1 MGHLTYNTRLVFDDQ
16 KDHKRLLDMLS
27 AYTEAF
33 NECSKVKF
41 SSVKE
46 NSIVLLHSKFYKQYR
61 TSNPTLPSILVV
73 QAEQECLSAYRGV
86 KSNKHK
92 ISKPISRNH
101 GKQSVR
107 LNKCSYSYKQE
118 TKVFSIVSME
128 KRVKCKLYLFPKL
141 EELLSKYKFADPLL
155 FTNENQVWMA
165 LTFDI
170 PEIPLFS
177 TLALGVDL
185 GVRNFAATSEGNLY
199 KDNKFNE
206 RKRRLRYNKDILKS
220 KKRNSHSSRY
230 KLRAIKHKERNQNK
244 NFCHHLANKI
254 LKDTPADTIV
264 LENLKSLKVK
274 KHKYQNKNRISQVP
288 FFLIRTILT
297 YKAALLNKQVI
308 TVCPSYTSQ
317 IDHRTGL
324 KDGIRQGC
332 RYIGKDGF
340 IQHADINAAM
350 NIAARSK
357 HPVSQCLKPLTYG
370 QATVITPIVG
380 RSFIGKPNSIAVGK

>member
-1 MGHLTYNTRLVFDDQ
+1 MGHLTYNTRLTFTDQ
-16 KDHKRLLDMLS
+16 KDLRKILDMLS

-46 NSIVLLHSKFYKQYR
+46 NNLVLLHSKFYKQYR
-61 TSNPTLPSILVV
+61 ELNPQLPSVLVV
-73 QAEQECLSAYRGV
+73 LAENDCLTAYRGI

-92 ISKPISRNH
+92 IIKPVIRNH

-118 TKVFSIVSME
+118 TKTFSIVSLE
-128 KRVKCKLYLFPKL
+128 KRVKCKLHLFPKI
-141 EELLSKYKFADPLL
+141 EELMLKYKFADPLL
-155 FTNENQVWMA
+155 FVRENQVWMS
-165 LTFDI
+165 LTFDV
-170 PEIPLFS
+170 PEVPLVS
-177 TLALGVDL
+177 SLALGVDL
-185 GVRNFAATSEGNLY
+185 GIRNFAATSEGNVY

-206 RKRRLRYNKDILKS
+206 RKRKLRHGKDILKS
-220 KKRNSHSSRY
+220 KKKTSHSARY
-230 KLRAIKHKERNQNK
+230 KLKALKHKERNQNK
-244 NFCHHLANKI
+244 NFCHHLTNKI
-254 LKDTPADTIV
+254 LKDTKADTIV

-274 KHKYQNKNRISQVP
+274 KHKYQNKNKISQVP
-288 FFLIRTILT
+288 FYLIRTILT
-297 YKAALLNKQVI
+297 YKATLLSKQVI

-324 KDGIRQGC
+324 RDGIRHGC

-340 IQHADINAAM
+340 IQHADINAAI
-350 NIAARSK
+350 NIANRSK
-357 HPVSQCLKPLTYG
+357 LPISCGKAATYG

-380 RSFIGKPNSIAVGK
+380 RSFAGKPIK

>member
-1 MGHLTYNTRLVFDDQ
+1 
-16 KDHKRLLDMLS
+16 MLS

-41 SSVKE
+41 NSCKE
-46 NSIVLLHSKFYKQYR
+46 NSIVLLHSKFYKQCR
-61 TSNPTLPSILVV
+61 TSNPGLPSVLVV
-73 QAEQECLSAYRGV
+73 QAEQECLSAYRSI

-107 LNKCSYSYKQE
+107 LNNCSYSYKQE
-118 TKVFSIVSME
+118 TKTFSIVSLE
-128 KRVKCKLYLFPKL
+128 KRVKCKLHLFSKL
-141 EELLSKYKFADPLL
+141 EELLLKYKFADPLL
-155 FTNENQVWMA
+155 FVKENKVWMA
-165 LTFDI
+165 LTFNV
-170 PEIPLFS
+170 PEVPLIS
-177 TLALGVDL
+177 SLALGVDL

-199 KDNKFNE
+199 KDNKFND
-206 RKRRLRYNKDILKS
+206 RKRRLRHNKS
-220 KKRNSHSSRY
+220 KFKSRKKNSHSARY
-230 KLRAIKHKERNQNK
+230 KLKALKHKERNQNK
-244 NFCHHLANKI
+244 NFCHHLVNKI

-288 FFLIRTILT
+288 LYQLLTILT
-297 YKAALLNKQVI
+297 YKADLLGKQVI

-324 KDGIRQGC
+324 RDGIRKGC

-357 HPVSQCLKPLTYG
+357 LVISIRDTKHPISCRPFGTSTYG
-370 QATVITPIVG
+370 QAIVITPIVG
-380 RSFIGKPNSIAVGK
+380 RSFPANLTVLSAG